1 MRLTAD
7 TYLAVALPLGAA
19 AVLCCACVALCTDRR
34 YDALDA
40 LLPKQRDKDVPQ
52 RMTSHPRID
61 GYATE
66 APMSGLSEIK
76 AQ

>member
-1 MRLTAD
+1 VRLTAD

-40 LLPKQRDKDVPQ
+40 LLPKQRDKDVPK